1 MDLFFEMPCLV
12 ERSSVLSGVDLCRK
26 WFTKADK
33 RNPSEAL
40 QKFISYNLRQFEF
53 LEITPSIVGTDHRSG
68 IAFRTT
74 RFIGAIPL
82 RAPDTGKQ
90 IGDLV
95 VAPRFVDRERFED
108 YIEILDLLGQAIS
121 PEVADSLPLASGRN
135 FRPPFYLEAVKFVV
149 ALEHMLRKSWRK
161 FDVVE
166 VIRSEPNGLINWGSY
181 VEHENKLENRLRF
194 PVRQNIL
201 SEFHREFRQLRFVF
215 DICNKELR
223 SSNVPHRIR
232 NNFRSRLDFIEQRL
246 YQHKPIAAESFV
258 IRATDRP
265 AVKECKEQANR
276 ILKSERSNS
285 TAWRVDFND
294 VFEKFVQHIFDKIAH
309 SIGGKLTVNQ
319 PIQSASATNYSSE
332 MRQPEPDAILV
343 TQDLTA
349 FIDAKYKSH
358 LFSKS
363 ENSDL
368 LKDDFRSDLH
378 QVLSYTSFASAPQR
392 IAVIC
397 YPSDRVEIESTGFS
411 TPLDNAA
418 NKVLIVGIPL
428 KRSFIPEAIGQIGVE
443 IDSLRANVQKETF
456 R

>member
-12 ERSSVLSGVDLCRK
+12 ERSSVLKGLDLCEK
-26 WFTKADK
+26 WFTKSDN
-33 RNPSEAL
+33 RNSREAL

-53 LEITPSIVGTDHRSG
+53 LEITPSIVDMHHQCG

-90 IGDLV
+90 IGDFV
-95 VAPRFVDRERFED
+95 VAPRFADRERFED

-149 ALEHMLRKSWRK
+149 SLEHMLRKPWRK

-166 VIRSEPNGLINWGSY
+166 VISSEPNGLINWGSY
-181 VEHENKLENRLRF
+181 VEQENKLENRLRF
-194 PVRQNIL
+194 PIRQNVL

-232 NNFRSRLDFIEQRL
+232 NSFRSRLDFIEQRL
-246 YQHKPIAAESFV
+246 YQHKPIAAESFI

-276 ILKSERSNS
+276 ILKRERSNS

-294 VFEKFVQHIFDKIAH
+294 VFEKFVQHIFDRVAH
-309 SIGGKLTVNQ
+309 SIGGKLTVN
-319 PIQSASATNYSSE
+319 PAIQTASGTNYSSE
-332 MRQPEPDAILV
+332 MRQLEPDAVLV

-358 LFSKS
+358 LFNKLES
-363 ENSDL
+363 SDS
-368 LKDDFRSDLH
+368 LKDDFRRDLH
-378 QVLSYTSFASAPQR
+378 QVLAYTSFASTGR
-392 IAVIC
+392 GIGVIC
-397 YPSDRVEIESTGFS
+397 YPSDQVEMKSTNLRN
-411 TPLDNAA
+411 PLNNEL
-418 NKVLIVGIPL
+418 NKLLIVGIPL
-428 KRSFIPEAIGQIGVE
+428 KRSIIPDAVAIVGRE
-443 IDSLRANVQKETF
+443 IDTIRVGLQSE
-456 R
+456 